1 MSAREPEGSAG
12 AREFEATVEAGPR
25 GGAFVEVPFDPAE
38 AFGGRRPKVRA
49 TFDGH
54 PYRGSIASMGGRPL
68 LGLTREVRDAI
79 GKDVGDRVAVTVTRD
94 DEPRTVRVP
103 PALAEALE
111 GAGLRERFDALAYT
125 HRKEYAQWVAEAKR
139 EETRAR
145 RVAKAVEMIASGRTR
160 S

>member
-1 MSAREPEGSAG
+1 
-12 AREFEATVEAGPR
+12 VEAGAR
-25 GGAFVEVPFDPAE
+25 GGAFVEVPFDPE
-38 AFGGRRPKVRA
+38 ETFGSRRPKVRA

-54 PYRGSIASMGGRPL
+54 PYRGSIAPMGGRPL
-68 LGLTREVRDAI
+68 LGVTRAVRNAI

-94 DEPRTVRVP
+94 DEPRTVEVP
-103 PALAEALE
+103 PGLVKALE
-111 GAGLRERFDALAYT
+111 AAGLRERFDELAYT

-145 RVAKAVEMIASGRTR
+145 RIAKAVEMVASGRTR